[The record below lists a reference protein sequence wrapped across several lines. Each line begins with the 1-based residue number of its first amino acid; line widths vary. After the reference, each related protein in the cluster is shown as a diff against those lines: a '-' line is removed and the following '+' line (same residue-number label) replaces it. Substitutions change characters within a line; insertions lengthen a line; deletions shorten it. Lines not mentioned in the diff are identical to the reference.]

1 MKTRDLKRISGYFN
15 RGIHALPDNCE
26 NCARAAENDGLKK
39 YLWCA
44 ALGVVAKKGTCK
56 DFRRAAK

>member
-26 NCARAAENDGLKK
+26 NCKRAYKGWGLR
-39 YLWCA
+39 CA